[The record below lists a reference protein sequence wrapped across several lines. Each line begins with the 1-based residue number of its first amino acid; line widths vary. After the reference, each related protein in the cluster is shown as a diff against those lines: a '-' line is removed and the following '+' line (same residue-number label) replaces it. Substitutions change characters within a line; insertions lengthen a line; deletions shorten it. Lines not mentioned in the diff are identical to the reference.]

1 MQPNGPKWNQTRP
14 NKSHLWPHEL
24 DFVPPIQ
31 QFSHLLILLRL
42 KLWPL
47 TFKGQFAEC
56 EWKQN
61 FITKKTSYS
70 DLDSQRW
77 YKSPWIH
84 LIWKHEALC
93 HEWKLEM
100 FKFGSDYQ
108 SDDENEIE
116 IHFVDLSSDEDE
128 YDLEIGPESG

>member
-1 MQPNGPKWNQTRP
+1 MEPNP
-14 NKSHLWPHEL
+14 HLGPHEL

-31 QFSHLLILLRL
+31 QFSHLSILLRL

-47 TFKGQFAEC
+47 TFRGQFAEC

-61 FITKKTSYS
+61 FIAKKTSYS

-84 LIWKHEALC
+84 LIWKHEAQTFA
-93 HEWKLEM
+93 M
-100 FKFGSDYQ
+100 N
-108 SDDENEIE
+108 ENRIE
-116 IHFVDLSSDEDE
+116 IRNV
-128 YDLEIGPESG
+128 